1 MDILHLIDQL
11 EAVITNGWHIPL
23 TSDIIT
29 NEDELLRILD
39 EMRVRIPQEVQ
50 QAKRLLQEKERVLAQ
65 AREERD
71 RIVALAN
78 EEVAKLTEEHEITKS
93 AQVRAQTIVERAQR
107 EAQSIRKGADDYV
120 IEVLSTLQ
128 EQLERVL
135 ATVNNGILA
144 VQQGVTHGGSG
155 SEEEPGNHPESPNTP

>member
-1 MDILHLIDQL
+1 MDILHLIDQM

-78 EEVAKLTEEHEITKS
+78 EEVAKLTEEHEITQS
-93 AQVRAQTIVERAQR
+93 AQVRAHTIVERANR

-128 EQLERVL
+128 QQLERVL
-135 ATVNNGILA
+135 TTVNNGILA
-144 VQQGVTHGGSG
+144 VQQGVTHSTSDDADEGLQGG
-155 SEEEPGNHPESPNTP
+155 ESSAT